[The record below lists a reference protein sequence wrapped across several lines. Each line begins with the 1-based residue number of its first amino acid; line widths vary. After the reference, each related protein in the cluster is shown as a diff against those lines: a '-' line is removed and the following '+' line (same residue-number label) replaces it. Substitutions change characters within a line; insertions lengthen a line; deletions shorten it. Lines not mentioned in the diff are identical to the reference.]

1 MQQFYTQW
9 RLVKYPYLLATPLD
23 LCQNNYWQ
31 NINFVVRWGKAH
43 NHHPLKWTA
52 HDNNLLLI
60 YLISKV
66 FHLLPKVFCNFLFQ
80 SLWLQLW
87 LHSTLHHCTFSL
99 FFVANFNV
107 NLIFHFL
114 HLDLK
119 KNLMVLKLWPIWK
132 KTPIRKSA
140 FILFIFSACPW
151 MGVNLLRF

>member
-1 MQQFYTQW
+1 MNTYLQILKNRNSCMQLFYTHW
-9 RLVKYPYLLATPLD
+9 RQVKYPYLLATPLN

-31 NINFVVRWGKAH
+31 NLTYCPRCFVIFFFRVYDFNFGCIQLFITV
-43 NHHPLKWTA
+43 L
-52 HDNNLLLI
+52 
-60 YLISKV
+60 
-66 FHLLPKVFCNFLFQ
+66 FH
-80 SLWLQLW
+80 
-87 LHSTLHHCTFSL
+87 

-107 NLIFHFL
+107 NLIFHFF

-151 MGVNLLRF
+151 MGVNLVRF